1 MHYKNDR
8 RPKRRYI
15 RNPYK
20 STGHIMLVGILS
32 ISIAGLT
39 LFTSLA
45 KGTNDA
51 ETETHIHK
59 SVVATQSASPKLTA
73 GVSSIIYSTIA
84 TAVLH
89 ETPVVQSSI
98 NEEVPTESESTEEK
112 MDESTEDTESSVYP
126 KFTYSK
132 DWDANDSYLLAKI
145 AMAEAEGENTQTKT
159 LIILCVL
166 NRVWSDE
173 FPNSIHDV
181 IYQKNSNGTYQ
192 FSPIGDGRWDSVE
205 PNEDCWEAVDVV
217 MRSEYDYSGGALY
230 FEACEGSSWHSRN
243 LQYLYTSGS
252 VNFYK

>member
-1 MHYKNDR
+1 MHYKNNR

-73 GVSSIIYSTIA
+73 EVPSITYSTIA
-84 TAVLH
+84 TAVQ
-89 ETPVVQSSI
+89 TPVVQSSI
-98 NEEVPTESESTEEK
+98 DEEVSTESESTEEK
-112 MDESTEDTESSVYP
+112 MDESTEDTESSMYP

-192 FSPIGDGRWDSVE
+192 FSPIGDGRCDSVE